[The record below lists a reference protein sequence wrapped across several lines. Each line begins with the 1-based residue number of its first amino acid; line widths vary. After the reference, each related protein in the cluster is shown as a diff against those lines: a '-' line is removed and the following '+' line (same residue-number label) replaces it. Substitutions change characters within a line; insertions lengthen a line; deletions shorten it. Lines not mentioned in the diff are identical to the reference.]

1 MSDRLIELRLENRR
15 LKEQVANLE
24 EKVLALVGA
33 ITIQSS
39 GVFQDKKHVLND
51 KLVDLI
57 NSTDVQLN
65 IVSPKIDQFYTTEIK
80 KIAQKGL
87 PCLIITNDRGGIPT
101 EYQPYYDDL
110 KSTDGIKLINNP
122 NVRYLLVF
130 NTKGAIYSGGSL
142 DRAEL
147 ERSILI
153 ATTIE
158 ARSKLKTIAE
168 IFSLM
173 LGITSNQL
181 EI

>member
-1 MSDRLIELRLENRR
+1 VSDRLIELRLDNRR

-24 EKVLALVGA
+24 NKVLSLVGA
-33 ITIQSS
+33 ISIQSS
-39 GVFQDKKHVLND
+39 GVFKDKKHVIND
-51 KLVDLI
+51 KLLNII
-57 NSTDVQLN
+57 NSSEVQLN

-80 KIAQKGL
+80 KIASKGI
-87 PCLIITNDRGGIPT
+87 PILIITNDRGGIPT
-101 EYQPYYDDL
+101 NLQPFYDDL
-110 KSTDGIKLINNP
+110 KSTDGIKLVNNP

-142 DRAEL
+142 DRLEL

-158 ARSKLKTIAE
+158 ARSKLKKIAE

-173 LGITSNQL
+173 LPSFMR
-181 EI
+181 